1 MSGPAGRLPPSL
13 RGTGRL
19 LAALLVLA
27 LLGAGVFRALPLRTE
42 MSDFLPPAETPA
54 AAFLLE
60 ELRSGAATTLLLVGI
75 EGAPEGE
82 LARLSRALGDSLRAS
97 GRFAFVGNG
106 ALDLSDAEREL
117 VFRQRYLLSAS
128 VTPALFE
135 VPALRAKLTALLD
148 GLRSAAS
155 PVLARFGFADPVG
168 AFLDLLRGWLGQ
180 SRVELRQGVWFAAKG
195 ENGEGPPRALLVARS
210 TASGLD
216 TEGQRLAAQAV
227 RDGFAHAGP
236 GSARLLLSG
245 PGVFAAEAAAAVK
258 SDVEMIS
265 VLSGLLIAG
274 FLFWRTRSLR
284 MLLVVAVP
292 LAAGTLAAAAVTAA
306 AFGHLHG
313 AALGFGMTMLGVA
326 VDYPILLVTQR
337 RPEET
342 LPEAARRIWPT
353 LRLAALAAALG
364 LVAMLASGFPGL
376 AQLGLF
382 GAVGLLVGVAVTRWG
397 LPRLMP
403 EGALETRPLP
413 GPLARALAAMQG
425 RRWGYGLIG
434 LAALALALSG
444 GPRWE
449 DDLANLSPV
458 PQAQRDLDTELRGQ
472 LGAPDV
478 RVLVALRGDTAEA
491 VLRRSERVEA
501 ALAPLVA
508 AGTLAGLD
516 LPSRYLPS
524 AAAQYARQAALPDPA
539 VLRAR
544 LAEAGAGLPFRANAF
559 APFLAAVAESRTLAP
574 LTAGALAGAPLLSAR
589 LGPLLARRGEGW
601 QGLAVPSG
609 LRDPAALRAAVEGL
623 RDPAVLVVDIKGE
636 TQGMIAATTQR
647 ALLWVALGGAG
658 VLGLLALGLR
668 RAGRAGPVEALRVAA
683 PIAGALVV
691 TLAALSLLGERLT
704 PFHLAAL
711 LLLAGVGMDYA
722 LFLNQP
728 APGEAADRNRAA
740 VLTCAVTT
748 LLTFGLLAFC
758 GTPVLRGIGLTVAI
772 GVTAAFLLALYLAP
786 VWRGTPS
793 GPDRP

>member
-1 MSGPAGRLPPSL
+1 MTGPAGW
-13 RGTGRL
+13 RGTGAGRL
-19 LAALLVLA
+19 LAALLLLA
-27 LLGAGVFRALPLRTE
+27 LLGAGLFRALPLRTE
-42 MSDFLPPAETPA
+42 MDDFLPPARTPA
-54 AAFLLE
+54 AAFLLD
-60 ELRSGAATTLLLVGI
+60 ELRSGAATTLLLMGI
-75 EGAPEGE
+75 EGAPEEG

-117 VFRQRYLLSAS
+117 VFRHRYLLSAA

-135 VPALRAKLTALLD
+135 VPALRAKLVALLD

-180 SRVELRQGVWFAAKG
+180 SRVELRQGVWFAAAG
-195 ENGEGPPRALLVARS
+195 GDGPPRALLVARG

-216 TEGQRLAAQAV
+216 TEGQGLAARTV
-227 RDGFAHAGP
+227 RDGFAGAHP
-236 GSARLLLSG
+236 GQARLLLSG

-258 SDVEMIS
+258 ADVEMIS
-265 VLSGLLIAG
+265 VLSGLLIAA

-306 AFGHLHG
+306 VFGHLHG

-397 LPRLMP
+397 LPRLVP
-403 EGALETRPLP
+403 AAALETRPLP

-425 RRWGYGLIG
+425 RRWGYALIG
-434 LAALALALSG
+434 LAALWLAASG
-444 GPRWE
+444 GARWE

-508 AGTLAGLD
+508 AGTIAGLD

-524 AAAQYARQAALPDPA
+524 AATQYARQAALPDPA

-544 LAEAGAGLPFRANAF
+544 LAEAGAGLPFRDTAF

-574 LTAGALAGAPLLSAR
+574 LTAGALDGAPLLSAR

-609 LRDPAALRAAVEGL
+609 LRDPAALRAAVEGMG
-623 RDPAVLVVDIKGE
+623 DPGVLLVDIKGE
-636 TQGMIAATTQR
+636 TQGMIAATTRR
-647 ALLWVALGGAG
+647 ALLWAALGGAG
-658 VLGLLALGLR
+658 VLALLALGLR
-668 RAGRAGPVEALRVAA
+668 RGGRAGPVEALRVAA

-722 LFLNQP
+722 LFLRQP
-728 APGEAADRNRAA
+728 APGEAAGRNRAA

-748 LLTFGLLAFC
+748 LLTFGLLGFC

-772 GVTAAFLLALYLAP
+772 GVTAAFLLALSLAP
-786 VWRGTPS
+786 REAGEGGTT
-793 GPDRP
+793 